1 MLSNIASDA
10 APSLW
15 PLEAPDGMLMFGVS
29 TAKIFAVLQ
38 RLIQIR
44 FRDSDK
50 LTVATKLEQHVLGRD
65 EFLIVIFKALM
76 PGDVADRAKCP
87 TADLA
92 GSLGDLVGHRED
104 LSCVII
110 PSRW

>member
-1 MLSNIASDA
+1 
-10 APSLW
+10 
-15 PLEAPDGMLMFGVS
+15 MLMFGVS

-65 EFLIVIFKALM
+65 EFLIVIF
-76 PGDVADRAKCP
+76 
-87 TADLA
+87 
-92 GSLGDLVGHRED
+92 
-104 LSCVII
+104 
-110 PSRW
+110 